1 VRKGAPIKVVA
12 SFLAYRQ
19 KGARESAIG
28 LRPSAWQ
35 PRKKEG
41 RISAEPRRATCPCC
55 LTGD

>member
-28 LRPSAWQ
+28 LRPVGLAAEE
-35 PRKKEG
+35 EG
-41 RISAEPRRATCPCC
+41 GADLC
-55 LTGD
+55 